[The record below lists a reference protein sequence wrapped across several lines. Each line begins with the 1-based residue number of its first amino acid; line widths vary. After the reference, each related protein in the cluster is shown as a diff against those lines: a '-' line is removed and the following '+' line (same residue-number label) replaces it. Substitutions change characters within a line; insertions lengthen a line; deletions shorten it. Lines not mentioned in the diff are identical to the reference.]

1 MIKRKEYDLA
11 YRSGTLMMPAG
22 EKNAAFYLNAAKY
35 YYGQYCSNEAYLGYG
50 GVIRARSIPEIRDR
64 VAGKY
69 NINVFKDQLDPIRKT
84 GKNKNK
90 RRWGI
95 SWDPVR
101 ILPKFRRIIKSKL
114 DDVRLG
120 VKTTAADPMA
130 QMERVAIK
138 NYAMLLRQPET
149 KMMMGGATIQDDTG
163 LAGME
168 ADDVDFIFRI
178 GGVRLPVEIAM
189 KDAVDKVLLSSK
201 YDLTLKEMLVN
212 DIIDVNICAT
222 DTVSNNGVESIRY
235 VDPVGLLIGRSK
247 YPDFRDC
254 GYRGYIEEKSI
265 TQVRAESPD
274 LDADMLYQNAMA
286 AYQEVIY
293 RNTQAGIKSDPVVYV
308 LKMYFTSTDVKK
320 FLSGRHRSGGRVFE
334 PVAEDFKV
342 TPKMEKAGKKI
353 EGVPIETLHEFSW
366 VIGTDIIYN
375 YGVVDHIVRKGESG
389 SKEIVWPMSIYG
401 SMETSLMESCIAIDD
416 DLQIATFKLRHLLAK
431 TPPGPRMILY
441 MNLIKDS
448 ITVNGENIPISE
460 LLADYQAEGTLVL
473 DQTQQYG
480 MPGEE
485 GNGRKPIDFI
495 PTGIQEDF
503 RIHRERVFDCLQN
516 LRFVTGLNEV
526 ADGSSMKTD
535 VLKDVMQGLQ
545 QATNSALKPMINGL
559 SAHYLSICDYI
570 VNRFKTRL
578 LDGDIDLGYIPL
590 LQDYSR
596 TIKLTKDMAKHDW
609 AIYVEIET
617 GDMLNLLLQ
626 DVMQRRDS
634 IPPDSYFL
642 IIRAIED
649 GDFLK
654 AQYLLASST
663 ERAAKMAHQRQM
675 ELVQAQTQGNQEAAQ
690 QAAQAQAQLLQL
702 KASIE
707 AQMKEME
714 ARMTAQRDQKLH
726 DYEKEIISEEGAMK
740 YQTSVATVRE
750 NNVNRLTQ

>member
-1 MIKRKEYDLA
+1 MIKQQEFDTA
-11 YRSGTLMMPAG
+11 YRSGKLLMPAG
-22 EKNAAFYLNAAKY
+22 ERDESFYLKMAKY
-35 YYGQYCSNEAYLGYG
+35 YYGQYCASESYLGYG
-50 GVIRARSIPEIRDR
+50 GILRARSISEIRDR
-64 VAGKY
+64 VSGKY
-69 NINVFKDQLDPIRKT
+69 NVLTYQNQLDPIRKN
-84 GKNKNK
+84 GRHKNK

-114 DDVRLG
+114 DDVQLS

-130 QMERVAIK
+130 QIERVAVK
-138 NYAMLLRQPET
+138 NYATLLRQPET
-149 KMMMGGATIQDDTG
+149 QIMMSGATIEDNTG
-163 LAGME
+163 LAGMST
-168 ADDVDFIFRI
+168 DDVDFIFRI

-189 KDAVDKVLLSSK
+189 KDAVDKVLLNSR
-201 YDLTLKEMLVN
+201 YNLTLKEMLIN
-212 DIIDVNICAT
+212 EIIDLNMCAT
-222 DTVSNNGVESIRY
+222 DTVSNNGIETIRY
-235 VDPVGLLIGRSK
+235 VDPAGILIGRSK

-254 GYRGYIEEKSI
+254 GYRGYIEEKSVSQI
-265 TQVRAESPD
+265 RVENPD
-274 LDADMLYQNAMA
+274 LDADMLYKASMA
-286 AYQEVIY
+286 AYHETIY
-293 RNTQAGIKSDPVVYV
+293 RNQHAGMRSDPVVYV
-308 LKMYFTSTDVKK
+308 LKMYCTLTDMKK
-320 FLSGRHRSGGRVFE
+320 FVSGFHSRGGRVFE
-334 PVAEDFKV
+334 SVADDFKI

-353 EGVPIETLHEFSW
+353 ETIPIESLHQFSW
-366 VIGTDIIYN
+366 IVGTEIIYN
-375 YGVVDHIVRKGESG
+375 YGPVDYIVREGEAG
-389 SKEIVWPMSIYG
+389 SKEIVWPMTVWA

-448 ITVNGENIPISE
+448 VQVNGEEIPIGE
-460 LLADYQAEGTLVL
+460 LLADYQAEGTLIL

-480 MPGEE
+480 LPGEE
-485 GNGRKPIDFI
+485 GNGRRPIDFI
-495 PTGIQEDF
+495 PTGIAEDF
-503 RIHRERVFDCLQN
+503 RIHRERALDCLQN

-526 ADGSSMKTD
+526 ADGSTMKTD
-535 VLKDVMQGLQ
+535 VLQGVMMGLQ
-545 QATNSALKPMINGL
+545 QATNSALKPMMNGL
-559 SAHYLSICDYI
+559 SAHYLEVCNYI

-578 LDGDIDLGYIPL
+578 INGDIDLGYIPL

-609 AIYVEIET
+609 AVYVEIET
-617 GDMLNLLLQ
+617 GEMLNILLQ
-626 DVMQRRDS
+626 DVVQRRET
-634 IPPDSYFL
+634 IPPDAYFM

-675 ELVQAQTQGNQEAAQ
+675 ELVQAQTQGNQ
-690 QAAQAQAQLLQL
+690 QAVEQASQAQAQLLQL

-707 AQMKEME
+707 GQMKELE
-714 ARMTAQRDQKLH
+714 ARMTAQRDRQLH

>member
-1 MIKRKEYDLA
+1 MIKQKEYDLA

-22 EKNAAFYLNAAKY
+22 EKNADFYLKAAKY

-69 NINVFKDQLDPIRKT
+69 NITKFKDQLDPIRKT

-90 RRWGI
+90 RRWAI

-130 QMERVAIK
+130 QIERVAIK

-149 KMMMGGATIQDDTG
+149 KMMMGGATIEDDTG
-163 LAGME
+163 LSGMDS
-168 ADDVDFIFRI
+168 DDIDFVFRI

-189 KDAVDKVLLSSK
+189 KDAVDKVLLNSK

-212 DIIDVNICAT
+212 DIIDVNICST
-222 DTVSNNGVESIRY
+222 DTVSNNGVETIRY

-293 RNTQAGIKSDPVVYV
+293 RNTQAGIRSDPVVYV

-320 FLSGRHRSGGRVFE
+320 FLSGRHNRGGRVFE
-334 PVAEDFKV
+334 PVSEDFKI

-366 VIGTDIIYN
+366 IIGTDIIYN
-375 YGVVDHIVRKGESG
+375 YGPVDYIVRKGESG
-389 SKEIVWPMSIYG
+389 SKEIVWPMSVYG

-485 GNGRKPIDFI
+485 GSGKRPIDFI

-545 QATNSALKPMINGL
+545 QATNSALRPMINGL
-559 SAHYLSICDYI
+559 SAHYLSICDYV

-596 TIKLTKDMAKHDW
+596 TIKLSRDMAKHDW
-609 AIYVEIET
+609 VIYVEIET

-634 IPPDSYFL
+634 IPADAYFL

-663 ERAAKMAHQRQM
+663 ERAAKIAHQRQM

-702 KASIE
+702 KASID